1 MKAMTVGLA
10 AIAICAGAAED
21 EVIFRSDV
29 SLVRVDVQVMDSRR
43 EAVTGLDRE
52 NFVLR
57 ESGRVREIRNFAAEK
72 MPVDILLLLD
82 VSGSMRPHLEQVARA
97 SRGALSVLGAD
108 DRVGV
113 MVFDRATRLR
123 SGFRPQPREAAGEL
137 DRLLD
142 QERFNGGTDITL
154 AMLDAARY
162 VEREARPEARR
173 AIVIVTD
180 DRTEFERDDARV
192 GRALDR
198 ADAVLSVLLADAI
211 EPGYSRGGQYPRTRR
226 PGGGWPGGGWPGGGW
241 PGGGWPGGG
250 WPGGGPV
257 ILGPRGG
264 GGGGASGR
272 LQSAGVEEIARESGG
287 DSLRLDD
294 GAAVERTLQRIRS
307 RYALY
312 FLLPDDAREGESRS
326 VDVQLSERTAA
337 RYPGA
342 EVRLR
347 HRYVVP
353 SLGPRSTP
361 AEITRTTE
369 PAASGPAP
377 AATASADAA
386 SEGGFRRA
394 TQAEIEESARQQETA
409 SRRKRRVSEPGA
421 SRGPNPSV
429 GVPDRWN

>member
-250 WPGGGPV
+250 PV

-394 TQAEIEESARQQETA
+394 TQAEIEESARQQEAA

-429 GVPDRWN
+429 GVPDR